1 MRGILLSSIKF
12 RVSKLPQECQRQNQE
27 IKLILILT
35 SLIPL
40 NCMRSN
46 RTSAGLDN
54 KTQQNSKYGTALKKQ
69 QSPNLKVQHKFQTTI
84 NTPQNFGSVRASKL
98 NSPKGEQLPSVV
110 QRLLEDEKKRKEK
123 QIEVDQY
130 KQRMKEQEE
139 TTSIQKSRNYKNVH
153 QMSNNSSFASF
164 IKGQEQWQ
172 SQRDLKIHSMV
183 QDKVQTEMAFQT
195 LQLQAQKYKSP
206 YKQKSSQEN
215 NSIYESTQTQP
226 RHDRLY
232 SLHSQQL
239 KKIEE
244 KRIQEEK
251 QVKKQSTQR
260 HLPSEDVS
268 NDQIVDRLYYSQTT
282 LLKQKRQ
289 DSLQRQRSIE
299 KSKSSVTHT
308 NNKSQKILEQNIRD
322 DFEKYMSNN
331 KLEINSKIG
340 ISHLWE
346 ALKYLG
352 FIQTQSRTNLD
363 RDAYNELLQILK
375 KYQTANEEENNVN
388 QSYGLENQ
396 YIPIQLLKEAL
407 WCILNLES
415 PSSDNSQLTKADE
428 KLLRTNFIRYSQNR
442 AEFIKKK
449 RDESRVQSENRKM
462 PVMQNFTPQLNGK
475 SMMLV
480 DKILDERL
488 KENGGNY
495 TSYLV
500 NFAKKYQQN
509 RLSMA
514 QQQEQERQQEQS
526 QLFKPKINT
535 KYKPT
540 SQRNFENSQDQS
552 DMNMSRW
559 DMLYTIAKERPK
571 RSDKPQ
577 QQVEFE
583 KQQEQCT
590 FQPNKSTIKVNKS
603 QFVSQRDPTQRQPLY
618 KAPEKKQVVPV
629 QVPKKKVE
637 EYKKV
642 KRSPRLKKYGTAE
655 LVKAKKVIVETQ
667 LVKIQNEPDMDL
679 PEDEYEDAN
688 ALFFMDINIGNNQK
702 ERLIIRKDDVP
713 EIVATDFCKR
723 NNMSEQ
729 NQKKLLEAIKAI
741 IDKKEEMDGQFN

>member
-1 MRGILLSSIKF
+1 MISSRLIMKEISLRSIKF
-12 RVSKLPQECQRQNQE
+12 RVLKLPQESPSKINFDRGLQN
-27 IKLILILT
+27 K
-35 SLIPL
+35 
-40 NCMRSN
+40 
-46 RTSAGLDN
+46 TSAGLDS

-84 NTPQNFGSVRASKL
+84 NTPQNFRSVRASKL

-215 NSIYESTQTQP
+215 NSIYESTQTQS

-322 DFEKYMSNN
+322 EFEKYMSNN

-363 RDAYNELLQILK
+363 RDTYNELLLILK
-375 KYQTANEEENNVN
+375 KYQTGNEEENNVN

-396 YIPIQLLKEAL
+396 YIPIQLLKESL

-415 PSSDNSQLTKADE
+415 PSSDNSQLSKADE

-462 PVMQNFTPQLNGK
+462 PIMQNFTPQLNGK

-540 SQRNFENSQDQS
+540 SQRNSQDQS

-571 RSDKPQ
+571 RNDKPQ
-577 QQVEFE
+577 QQVEYE

-590 FQPNKSTIKVNKS
+590 FQPNKSTNKVNKS

-679 PEDEYEDAN
+679 PEDEYEDGN

-702 ERLIIRKDDVP
+702 ERLIILKDDVP
-713 EIVATDFCKR
+713 EIVATNFCKR